1 MDALDD
7 AVTLAIVGD
16 IPVIRLLRDMTADE
30 SMTTQLADVA
40 QEALARGGSRI
51 ILDLSAISYVASPTV
66 GLMAQIHA
74 RLAERG
80 GGLVVILRAADES
93 IRRILKVTRL
103 ATVVD
108 IQHDLTRTL
117 ARLAGR

>member
-1 MDALDD
+1 MDAPYGV
-7 AVTLAIVGD
+7 VTLTIEGD

-30 SMTTQLADVA
+30 GMTAQLAEVA
-40 QEALARGGSRI
+40 HEALGRGGSTI
-51 ILDLSAISYVASPTV
+51 VLDLSSISYVASPTV

-74 RLAERG
+74 LLAERG
-80 GGLVVILRAADES
+80 GGLVIILRPDDES

-103 ATVVD
+103 ATVVE

>member
-1 MDALDD
+1 MDGLDG
-7 AVTLAIVGD
+7 AVTLAIVSD

-30 SMTTQLADVA
+30 GMTTQLADAA
-40 QEALARGGSRI
+40 QEALGHGGTRI

-74 RLAERG
+74 LLAERG
-80 GGLVVILRAADES
+80 GGLVVILRPDDES

-103 ATVVD
+103 ATVVE

-117 ARLAGR
+117 SRLSGR